1 MSTNNKIVV
10 LPNDEFM
17 DVLVHQSKF
26 TVVCS
31 GTGKQF
37 NGTMSVTYFPTEVIL
52 DFVAF
57 GQWVKEQAD
66 QKHTAESFA
75 RHVYDAL
82 FKVLDTATL
91 SVRVLRRTI
100 NHGDIEVS
108 VSKPV
113 GERGFE
119 VLDVQEDVVTLPEP

>member
-1 MSTNNKIVV
+1 MVKNKVKV
-10 LPNDEFM
+10 LPNDKLM
-17 DVLVHQSKF
+17 DVITHQSKF
-26 TVVCS
+26 AVVCS

-37 NGTMSVTYFPTEVIL
+37 SGTVAVTYFPTDAIL

-82 FKVLDTATL
+82 FKALDTATL

-119 VLDVQEDVVTLPEP
+119 VLDVHEDVVTLPEP